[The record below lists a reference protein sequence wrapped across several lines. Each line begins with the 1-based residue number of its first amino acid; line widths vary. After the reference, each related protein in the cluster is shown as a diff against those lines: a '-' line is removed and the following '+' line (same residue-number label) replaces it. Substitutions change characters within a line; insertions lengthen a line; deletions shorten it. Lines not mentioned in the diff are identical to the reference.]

1 MGRSCHSG
9 TASLERQPLSAR
21 RRAELLVR
29 FRTPPRMFFRELRFD
44 GAGRLWIVRPEDGSA
59 VADVGADTVLLGT
72 IPLNCPGYASS
83 GMDVA
88 GTWLA
93 LSCRS
98 TEPDAPSDGTIR
110 LFRIVDQEQ

>member
-1 MGRSCHSG
+1 
-9 TASLERQPLSAR
+9 
-21 RRAELLVR
+21 
-29 FRTPPRMFFRELRFD
+29 MFFRELRFD

-59 VADVGADTVLLGT
+59 VADMYADTLLLGT